1 MSYSPKALG
10 SLCPT
15 GCVVRAP
22 FARYQAIASSAP
34 YVSPVV
40 PPRAAYSQS
49 SVSDN
54 ARPAGR
60 AWPGETTE
68 AGLAGAGRLRLGGF
82 CFIHLP
88 LTLAGFPQDL
98 HFSQKSRP
106 EPVPLDLKVV
116 AHLEVEPKALGG
128 AEEPRQAQGRVRRD
142 GPLPVDNL
150 IDPAWRHAQPFREAV
165 LRQPQRAEKVLVQ
178 HFSRVDG
185 RQSPQPHTRL
195 LVVIDNLDVVRI
207 SPLPT
212 KAHPPLTSP
221 RAPRETG
228 RSEAKQP
235 LRRRSPVRSGRSCRR
250 DRTADSSGS
259 LPPWR
264 ADHPFRAPPIG
275 PRAATWPRTLRP
287 ARPGPSRAGAPR
299 D

>member
-1 MSYSPKALG
+1 MRTAD
-10 SLCPT
+10 
-15 GCVVRAP
+15 
-22 FARYQAIASSAP
+22 
-34 YVSPVV
+34 
-40 PPRAAYSQS
+40 SQS

-82 CFIHLP
+82 CFIPLP
-88 LTLAGFPQDL
+88 LTLAGFPQYL

-142 GPLPVDNL
+142 RPLPVDNL
-150 IDPAWRHAQPFREAV
+150 IDPAWRHAQPLREAV
-165 LRQPQRAEKVLVQ
+165 LRQPQRAEKILVQ

-185 RQSPQPHTRL
+185 RQSPQPHTWL

-212 KAHPPLTSP
+212 TAHPPLVVDADASMP
-221 RAPRETG
+221 CPAPTELLEAVPWREPQVVQG
-228 RSEAKQP
+228 G
-235 LRRRSPVRSGRSCRR
+235 RRR
-250 DRTADSSGS
+250 A
-259 LPPWR
+259 LPPLAQR
-264 ADHPFRAPPIG
+264 DSVHPVVRLPDRLTGVSA
-275 PRAATWPRTLRP
+275 
-287 ARPGPSRAGAPR
+287 
-299 D
+299 